1 MVSFGGSEVERW
13 WKLIDLFG
21 YELFGCGSALVL
33 RTESLFFRG
42 VSLGVCSDDG

>member
-21 YELFGCGSALVL
+21 CGSVVVL
-33 RTESLFFRG
+33 RTGSLNLRG
-42 VSLGVCSDDG
+42 VSLGVSGDDG